1 MEVELVFADVVEV
14 VFIVEEVVLTVVEL
28 EVAFVEE
35 VDLIEVELLVE
46 VQFPEAGW
54 HPAPQYLI
62 VQLVLPYNGEIR
74 GSKRCFVKS
83 LLSICVETRLEASSR
98 GD

>member
-1 MEVELVFADVVEV
+1 VEVELAFADVVEV
-14 VFIVEEVVLTVVEL
+14 VFTVEEVVLTVEL

-35 VDLIEVELLVE
+35 VDFTEVELLVE

-62 VQLVLPYNGEIR
+62 VQLALTNEREVREL
-74 GSKRCFVKS
+74 KR
-83 LLSICVETRLEASSR
+83 
-98 GD
+98 